1 MNVRRRLR
9 LGATLAISASSLAL
23 GLTMASSSPS
33 GASAPR
39 GTITYAEGAQTP
51 PNYIFPYMGF
61 ANFSVATINQFQEL
75 MFRPLY
81 WFGLGTSAA
90 YVPSLS
96 LANSPV
102 WSNGN
107 KTLTIKTKGWKF
119 ADGQTVDAQS
129 VMFFLNLYKAD
140 PKSYAGYVPGYGIPD
155 QVTSATGSGN
165 TVTLTFNKPINQNWL
180 LYNYLSE
187 ITPFPNSWDITAP
200 GQTSTCATGAF
211 GAASTDTACKAV
223 EAYLDAQSSK
233 ISTYTDAMWQSGVD
247 GPWKLAAMD
256 TLGNVT
262 FVPNKSYSGPQK
274 AQVAMVKEV
283 PFASAE
289 AILNALRAGTVDI
302 GTIDT
307 TQITS
312 PAPAIGKP
320 GPNIAALAGKYNVA
334 TGVSWSYN
342 YDPLN
347 FAKSNPLQ
355 VVFKQLYFRQALQT
369 ATDQI
374 GIIQKIDKG
383 YGIPQ
388 WSPLPYG
395 SPASIGKSPS
405 NPYPFS
411 LSKAKSLLTSHGWAM
426 RGGVMTCVKPG
437 VGPARCGA
445 GVRGGTKLNLTYE
458 YLTGSPAVTD
468 TVNAEVSDWKTIG
481 INTTTSTNTFNNVI
495 SGCGQSGTQK
505 WEICSWGAG
514 WIYAPD
520 YYPSGEELLYTGAG
534 SNNGSYSNPKMDA
547 IIKATFAGNSTL
559 TQYAKYAAQQVP
571 VLYQPTPT
579 NGFAG
584 GGVGEIIK
592 TLKGKYGLTPNPLQ
606 NFMPEYLHF

>member
-39 GTITYAEGAQTP
+39 GTITFAEAPQTP
-51 PNYIFPYMGF
+51 PNYIFPYVGF
-61 ANFSVATINQFQEL
+61 ANFSVSTLNQFQML
-75 MFRPLY
+75 MFRPMY
-81 WFGLGTSAA
+81 WFGLGTSPA

-107 KTLTIKTKGWKF
+107 KTLTIKMKGWKF

-140 PKSYAGYVPGYGIPD
+140 PKAYAGYVPGYGIPD

-165 TVTLTFNKPINQNWL
+165 TVVMNFNKPINKNWL

-187 ITPFPNSWDITAP
+187 ITPFPDSWDITAP

-223 EAYLDAQSSK
+223 EAYLDGQSSK

-247 GPWKLAAMD
+247 GPWKLQSMD

-262 FVPNKSYSGPQK
+262 FVPNTKYSGPQK

-283 PFASAE
+283 PFASAAAE
-289 AILNALRAGTVDI
+289 LNALRAGSIDLGYV
-302 GTIDT
+302 DT

-312 PAPAIGKP
+312 PAPGIGKA
-320 GPNIAALAGKYNVA
+320 GPNIPALAGRYNLKS
-334 TGVSWSYN
+334 GLSWAYN
-342 YDPLN
+342 YDPIN
-347 FAKSNPLQ
+347 FSKTNPLQ
-355 VVFKQLYFRQALQT
+355 AVFHQLYFRQALQMG
-369 ATDQI
+369 TDQK
-374 GIIQKIDKG
+374 GIINKIFKG
-383 YGIPQ
+383 YGIPT
-388 WSPLPYG
+388 WSPVPYG
-395 SPASIGKSPS
+395 APASISKTPK

-411 LSKAKSLLTSHGWAM
+411 LSKAKSLLTSHGWAIQ
-426 RGGVMTCVKPG
+426 GGVMTCVKPG
-437 VGPARCGA
+437 TNASSCGS
-445 GVRGGTKLNLTYE
+445 GVKAGTKLNLTLE
-458 YLTGSPAVTD
+458 YVSGAPAVTD

-505 WEICSWGAG
+505 WEICTWGAG

-547 IIKATFAGNSTL
+547 IIRATFQGNSTL
-559 TQYAKYAAQQVP
+559 SAYAQFAAVQVP
-571 VLYQPTPT
+571 VLYQPTQTP
-579 NGFAG
+579 
-584 GGVGEIIK
+584 VGEFIK
-592 TLKGKYGLTPNPLQ
+592 TLKGAPSALVPSVLQ